1 MVAISS
7 LLVTLQF
14 QLVKYTT
21 AHDVQYYELLIPTQL
36 KFHFIFH
43 LKWDEN
49 SKMFQT
55 VILTMVVLWIFTFI
69 LIVCEPGEQVTYQF
83 DQFSVEFHQCKWHK
97 LPIEMQRMYL
107 IALSDMQQA
116 KNIQSY
122 CGIICTRDTFKQVV
136 H

>member
-1 MVAISS
+1 MMRCICSFSS
-7 LLVTLQF
+7 QCRIFRTF
-14 QLVKYTT
+14 NS
-21 AHDVQYYELLIPTQL
+21 
-36 KFHFIFH
+36 KFHLIFL

-83 DQFSVEFHQCKWHK
+83 DQFSVEFDQCEWNK
-97 LPIEMQRMYL
+97 LSIGMQRMYL
-107 IALSDMQQA
+107 IALSDTQQP

-122 CGIICTRDTFKQVV
+122 CGIICTRDTFKQVF
-136 H
+136 HF